1 MNYFHNE
8 TEIVMFGL
16 FACDNDKDENE
27 KQEEKDMDEG
37 ALDWQRQYQERK
49 DQDAPDGSL

>member
-37 ALDWQRQYQERK
+37 ALDWPSVPRTQRPRCT
-49 DQDAPDGSL
+49 

>member
-27 KQEEKDMDEG
+27 KQELMNVLDEIKKSG
-37 ALDWQRQYQERK
+37 VFNK
-49 DQDAPDGSL
+49 

>member
-1 MNYFHNE
+1 
-8 TEIVMFGL
+8 MFGL

-37 ALDWQRQYQERK
+37 ALDWQRQYQELK
-49 DQDAPDGSL
+49 DQDVPDGSL